1 MTSLLAQL
9 AIGVLLFGSVGFTAP
24 PTAEQHC
31 VVNVEGQKADGELIT
46 SQPRCF
52 SRFSDAMDHATGGKV
67 HLARS
72 AQGSVMFE
80 DAQVSAQASSYTI
93 GIHYTGY
100 NGTGSSITITGS
112 DCNGGYW
119 NATGYWVDNI
129 RSSYNGCPVL
139 VHCDEINL
147 GGHCVA
153 TSPIG
158 QIRNLGTLAGKV
170 RSVEYTN

>member
-119 NATGYWVDNI
+119 NATGYWLHNI
-129 RSSYNGCPVL
+129 RSSYNGCPHLTHYNEPDGVGYP
-139 VHCDEINL
+139 ET
-147 GGHCVA
+147 
-153 TSPIG
+153 TSPTG
-158 QIRNLGTLAGKV
+158 TTSNLALLAN
-170 RSVEYTN
+170 SVESVRYKN